1 MAKRTENI
9 REYLE
14 KKRERLTESL
24 AAITDQSI
32 VVERPEAT
40 SFGKEDEVATQSL
53 EIERRLILT
62 LRTREQ
68 LAEIQHALNK
78 LMNGTY
84 GLCDAC
90 GSLITPE
97 RLEALPQAS
106 LCLPC
111 KVKQSKSLS
120 RVGVA

>member
-14 KKRERLTESL
+14 KERERLTESL

-32 VVERPEAT
+32 VAERPEAT

-120 RVGVA
+120 RVGIA